1 MAVVTDEDAIIFAG
15 RINQQFDTT
24 MEVNKNEAKLLLQ
37 LLEDWYI
44 NGFSTQPT
52 ESLNSAINA
61 ASGGL
66 GTTFKKRA
74 VRAWCL
80 FRSEADF

>member
-1 MAVVTDEDAIIFAG
+1 MAAVTDEDAVAFAN
-15 RINQQFDTT
+15 RINVQFDTT

-44 NGFSTQPT
+44 DGFSSQPT
-52 ESLNSAINA
+52 ESLNSAINSA
-61 ASGGL
+61 KPGL